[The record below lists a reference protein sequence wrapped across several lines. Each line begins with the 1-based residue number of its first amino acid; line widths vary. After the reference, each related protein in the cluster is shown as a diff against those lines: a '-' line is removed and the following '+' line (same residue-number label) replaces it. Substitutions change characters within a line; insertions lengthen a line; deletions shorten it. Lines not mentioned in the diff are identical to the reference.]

1 MVKGKILLKKSG
13 AGFEAVRKSLELL
26 AKKEVLVGI
35 PEDEATRE
43 NGDTIN
49 NAELLYIHTHGIRT
63 SEMRAEMQKNIDKG
77 MKYSKAH
84 SMYIQEHGSPLF
96 RVPPRPVLEP
106 AIEDSKEIIAEELK
120 QANISALD
128 RNLAQAEAHL
138 NKAGMLAQSAAQNW
152 FENPKNGWPPNA
164 ESTIKKKGSDV
175 PLVDTNELR
184 KSITYVLRDK

>member
-1 MVKGKILLKKSG
+1 MVKGKISLKKSG
-13 AGFEAVRKSLELL
+13 AGFETIRKSLELL

-43 NGDTIN
+43 NGDIIN
-49 NAELLYIHTHGIRT
+49 NAELLYVHTHGIRT
-63 SEMRAEMQKNIDKG
+63 SEMRAEMQKNMDNG

-84 SMYIQEHGSPLF
+84 SMYIREHGSPLF

-128 RNLAQAEAHL
+128 RNPAQAEAHL

>member
-1 MVKGKILLKKSG
+1 MVKGKISLKKSG
-13 AGFEAVRKSLELL
+13 AGFEAIRKSLEML

-128 RNLAQAEAHL
+128 RNPAQAEAHL
-138 NKAGMLAQSAAQNW
+138 NKAGMLAQSVAQNW

>member
-1 MVKGKILLKKSG
+1 MVKGKITLRKSG
-13 AGFEAVRKSLELL
+13 TGFEAIRKSLELL
-26 AKKEVLVGI
+26 TKKEVLVGI

-63 SEMRAEMQKNIDKG
+63 SEMRAEMQKNMDNG

-84 SMYIQEHGSPLF
+84 SMYIREHGSPLF

-128 RNLAQAEAHL
+128 RNPAQAETHL
-138 NKAGMLAQSAAQNW
+138 NKAGMIAQSAAQNW

>member
-1 MVKGKILLKKSG
+1 MVKGKITLRKSG
-13 AGFEAVRKSLELL
+13 AGFKSIYKSLELL

-84 SMYIQEHGSPLF
+84 SLYIKEHGSPLF

-128 RNLAQAEAHL
+128 KNPAQAEVHL
-138 NKAGMLAQSAAQNW
+138 NNAGILAQSAAQNW

-164 ESTIKKKGSDV
+164 ESTVKNKGSDV

>member
-1 MVKGKILLKKSG
+1 MVKGKISLKKSG
-13 AGFEAVRKSLELL
+13 AGFGAVRKSLKML
-26 AKKEVLVGI
+26 AKKEILVGI

-43 NGDTIN
+43 NGDIIN
-49 NAELLYIHTHGIRT
+49 NAELLYIHTHGIRM

-128 RNLAQAEAHL
+128 RNPTQVEAHL
-138 NKAGMLAQSAAQNW
+138 NKAGMIAQSAAQNW

-175 PLVDTNELR
+175 PLVDTNEFR

>member
-1 MVKGKILLKKSG
+1 MVKGKISLRKSG
-13 AGFEAVRKSLELL
+13 TGFEAIRKSLELL
-26 AKKEVLVGI
+26 TKKEVLVGI

-63 SEMRAEMQKNIDKG
+63 SEMRAEMQKNMDNG

-84 SMYIQEHGSPLF
+84 SMYIREHGSPLF

-128 RNLAQAEAHL
+128 KDPAQAEEHL